1 MSSTALKNTSEEELS
16 PKVRELRLKI
26 HDENY
31 INNAIQRIA
40 VVLSRRIVEKPQNL
54 KEVVNGSY

>member
-16 PKVRELRLKI
+16 PKVRELRLEI

>member
-1 MSSTALKNTSEEELS
+1 MSSAALKKTTEEELS
-16 PKVRELRLKI
+16 PKVLELRLKI

>member
-1 MSSTALKNTSEEELS
+1 MSSAALKKSAEEELS
-16 PKVRELRLKI
+16 PKVLELRLKI

>member
-1 MSSTALKNTSEEELS
+1 MSSAALKKTDVEELS
-16 PKVRELRLKI
+16 PKVLELRLKI

>member
-1 MSSTALKNTSEEELS
+1 MSSAALKKTDEEELS
-16 PKVRELRLKI
+16 PKVLELRLKI

>member
-1 MSSTALKNTSEEELS
+1 MSSAALKKTGEEELS
-16 PKVRELRLKI
+16 PKVLELRLKI